1 MGTFTLIENWPIRVN
16 ECNRDVTPTIL
27 LRCSQL
33 CGFHRLARFTDVGFA
48 PVIGQT
54 ISHYRSVEKLGGGG
68 MGVVY
73 KAEDGRFV
81 ALNLSHPKVRV
92 PDNTSEIVLPV
103 GKRTRS
109 NNVDPQAVP
118 CERDRCST
126 RSALDALGRNKLFR
140 PEHCRIT
147 AFAVAHYRRAL
158 ATLMPWELAA

>member
-1 MGTFTLIENWPIRVN
+1 
-16 ECNRDVTPTIL
+16 
-27 LRCSQL
+27 
-33 CGFHRLARFTDVGFA
+33 
-48 PVIGQT
+48 
-54 ISHYRSVEKLGGGG
+54 

-73 KAEDGRFV
+73 KAEDGRFI

-126 RSALDALGRNKLFR
+126 RSALDA
-140 PEHCRIT
+140 
-147 AFAVAHYRRAL
+147 
-158 ATLMPWELAA
+158 PWQKQIVPP